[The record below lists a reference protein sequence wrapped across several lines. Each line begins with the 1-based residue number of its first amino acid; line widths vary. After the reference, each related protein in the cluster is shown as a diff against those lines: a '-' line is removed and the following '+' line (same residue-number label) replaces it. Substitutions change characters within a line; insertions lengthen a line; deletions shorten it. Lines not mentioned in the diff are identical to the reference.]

1 MLNTRI
7 EFIDKAKIFNAAE
20 QSDWNVDV
28 MTAKSF
34 MDITA
39 RGLERQ
45 FEDAIMRPYN
55 EMLEKKRVAPT
66 PTRVAPTPTR
76 RPGLKFVTS
85 IVPSVDRISI
95 GHVVSV

>member
-7 EFIDKAKIFNAAE
+7 ELIDKAKIYNAAL
-20 QSDWNVDV
+20 QNDWDVDV

-45 FEDAIMRPYN
+45 FEDAIMKPYN
-55 EMLEKKRVAPT
+55 EMLANRVT
-66 PTRVAPTPTR
+66 GTFT
-76 RPGLKFVTS
+76 L
-85 IVPSVDRISI
+85 VDAW
-95 GHVVSV
+95 